1 LEGRLKTVFGKK
13 HEGEKLSE
21 TEREA
26 KVSSALAE
34 AQNCAEKNDTSCTV
48 RHLAEAKKYEACPP
62 CRRQIARAISAVPY
76 LPREQQATKV
86 QLTREYVEGAA
97 PLRRKSMAMESIKP
111 TRKAVVLGK
120 TKNTLR
126 SMGHGLKS
134 VGGWIKRKALK
145 PKEVK

>member
-1 LEGRLKTVFGKK
+1 VFGKK
-13 HEGEKLSE
+13 HEAEKLSE

-34 AQNCAEKNDTSCTV
+34 AQSCAEKNDTSCTV

-120 TKNTLR
+120 TKNTLK
-126 SMGHGLKS
+126 SVGHGLKS
-134 VGGWIKRKALK
+134 AGGWLRKKIVK
-145 PKEVK
+145 PKEAVKSG

>member
-1 LEGRLKTVFGKK
+1 MFGRK
-13 HEGEKLSE
+13 HETEKLSE

-34 AQNCAEKNDTSCTV
+34 AQSCAEKNDTSCTV
-48 RHLAEAKKYEACPP
+48 KHLTEAKKYEACPP
-62 CRRQIARAISAVPY
+62 CKRQIARAISAVPY

-97 PLRRKSMAMESIKP
+97 PLRRKSMALQSIKP

-120 TKNTLR
+120 TKNTLK
-126 SMGHGLKS
+126 SMGHSFKS
-134 VGGWIKRKALK
+134 AGGWLKRKIVK
-145 PKEVK
+145 PKDVK